1 MSTSP
6 DSFRNKKTLDHLY
19 WLYHRREFVH
29 PDPLEYLYHY
39 PHLQDREVV
48 ALIASSL
55 AFGRVAQILNSVSC
69 VLEKM
74 GASPL
79 LFLLESSFS
88 SLHSAFADFKHR
100 FATGR
105 DLAQLLWA
113 ARSIIDEHGS
123 LYRFFL
129 TGFTDKDDTVLPALC
144 NFTNAFHD
152 RFEWDWNGFL
162 PSPHSGSACK
172 RLNLFL
178 RWMVR
183 QDDVDPGGWSQ
194 IPPAKLIVPL
204 DTHMHRMGLLLHLTT
219 RKQADLQTALEIT
232 NAFRKIAPRD
242 PVRYDFSL
250 TRLGI
255 RNDLNPRAFLGS
267 CGFH

>member
-1 MSTSP
+1 MRTSP

-172 RLNLFL
+172 RLNMYF
-178 RWMVR
+178 RWMIR
-183 QDDVDPGGWSQ
+183 RDDGVDLGEWKSIDPSV
-194 IPPAKLIVPL
+194 LIVPL
-204 DTHMHRMGLLLHLTT
+204 DVHVFRASRRLRMT
-219 RKQADLQTALEIT
+219 RRRTADWKSAEEIT
-232 NAFRKIAPRD
+232 ACLRRIDPAD
-242 PVRYDFSL
+242 PVRFDFSL
-250 TRLGI
+250 CRLGMLAPA
-255 RNDLNPRAFLGS
+255 RRK
-267 CGFH
+267 